1 MEQDLSRELI
11 EGQQWRRGIS
21 HFGINKSLGRSVLAA
36 LPLLSGKENP
46 WRREEGRNS
55 LRELVEKKMRN

>member
-11 EGQQWRRGIS
+11 EGQQWRRGIFHVGS
-21 HFGINKSLGRSVLAA
+21 NKSLGRSGLEA

-46 WRREEGRNS
+46 WRQEDGGNA
-55 LRELVEKKMRN
+55 LRELVEKKIRN